1 MIRNFDPSLARPC
14 REFLL
19 EATGANYCHDPAWI
33 DVIREG
39 YGKEVLLWVR
49 TDPTGTVRGMAPACF
64 LASAGF
70 GRSLVCL
77 PYLDY
82 GGILAED
89 EETEDL
95 LRDKLLAEA
104 QVRRAN
110 LEIRSL
116 QPLCGLPPPKDE
128 KVAMILQLREE
139 QEDWSSANWGP
150 TYAGTMFEGA
160 EDEGSV
166 LVAEDWSPHP
176 NGIRSEAGKAAGKA
190 AAEVYWKSLDAKVRN
205 QVRKA
210 EKSGVTVVWGREDR
224 LDDFYSVFCVNMRD
238 LGSPTHAREFF
249 SAVLRHFPGAQIG
262 TAYREGK
269 CIGGL
274 FRILWKGT
282 MAIPWAST
290 LKDERIHCPNNALYW
305 ESISYAF
312 EQGCRQVD
320 FGRSSRDQGTYKFKK
335 QWLAQELPLYRYQF
349 DEKGHFLEQ
358 ATHIA
363 TGKLGWTR
371 NVWAK
376 MPLRLA
382 NSLGPMLRGSISA

>member
-1 MIRNFDPSLARPC
+1 MIRSLDPGLAWAC
-14 REFLL
+14 KEFLERN
-19 EATGANYCHDPAWI
+19 EAANYCHDPAWV

-39 YGKEVLLWVR
+39 YGKEVQVWVR
-49 TDPTGTVRGMAPACF
+49 TDASGTVVGMAPACF

-70 GRSLVCL
+70 GRNLVCL

-82 GGILAED
+82 GGILAD
-89 EETEDL
+89 DKETEEL

-104 QVRRAN
+104 QNRRAN
-110 LEIRSL
+110 LEMRSL
-116 QPLCGLPPPKDE
+116 IPLCGLPRPKDE
-128 KVAMILQLREE
+128 KVAMILPLQEKGDWTAIDGEMIWEDNRMESGPLDAFDEERRE
-139 QEDWSSANWGP
+139 
-150 TYAGTMFEGA
+150 
-160 EDEGSV
+160 
-166 LVAEDWSPHP
+166 
-176 NGIRSEAGKAAGKA
+176 A
-190 AAEVYWKSLDAKVRN
+190 AADAYWKSLDAKVRN

-210 EKSGVTVVWGREDR
+210 EKSGVTVKWGREER

-238 LGSPTHAREFF
+238 LGSPTHARVFF
-249 SAVLRHFPGAQIG
+249 ESVLKHFPGAQIG

-282 MAIPWAST
+282 LAIPWAST
-290 LKDERIHCPNNALYW
+290 LKDERVHCPNNALYW
-305 ESISYAF
+305 ESIRFAF
-312 EQGCRQVD
+312 QQGCRRVD
-320 FGRSSRDQGTYKFKK
+320 FGRSTRDEGTYKFKK

-363 TGKLGWTR
+363 TGKLSWTR